1 MLQRL
6 NFIDILRGLAC
17 IWMIET
23 HVVNAFLPDGYK
35 DNLIFNLIDISNGF
49 VAVCFIFCAGAG
61 FRLALESKFKE
72 YITMSAPL
80 LSYVKRLLF
89 ILAIAYWIQTPE
101 FSLQKTLQS
110 SSEEFSKF
118 FMCNVLQLIVAS
130 SLLSLALLISTR
142 SFFRFRI
149 ASYLVLIIFFWCTPF
164 IWSIPQDQLGWIPL
178 FLRMYIVTQ
187 PTSLF
192 PLFPWAGYYFAG
204 IIVTDLFL
212 ISQDKDSIIKKM
224 IIASLGIT
232 AFAFISKEY
241 LWQYYPSTLNWWYVS
256 PVHALFRTAGVMILF
271 SLFYMFKDYC
281 TGKKSAFMQLL
292 GKESLVVYVGQGMLI
307 YGSVASK
314 GLQYFLPIIV
324 SPLEVLLLTSGI
336 TASMGAYA
344 NMWNH
349 FKRHSPEQ
357 AQWVLYAFCT
367 LFVIAFIIIPD

>member
-1 MLQRL
+1 
-6 NFIDILRGLAC
+6 
-17 IWMIET
+17 
-23 HVVNAFLPDGYK
+23 
-35 DNLIFNLIDISNGF
+35 
-49 VAVCFIFCAGAG
+49 
-61 FRLALESKFKE
+61 
-72 YITMSAPL
+72 
-80 LSYVKRLLF
+80 
-89 ILAIAYWIQTPE
+89 
-101 FSLQKTLQS
+101 
-110 SSEEFSKF
+110 
-118 FMCNVLQLIVAS
+118 MCNVLQLIVAS

-271 SLFYMFKDYC
+271 SLFY
-281 TGKKSAFMQLL
+281 
-292 GKESLVVYVGQGMLI
+292 
-307 YGSVASK
+307 
-314 GLQYFLPIIV
+314 
-324 SPLEVLLLTSGI
+324 
-336 TASMGAYA
+336 
-344 NMWNH
+344 H
-349 FKRHSPEQ
+349 
-357 AQWVLYAFCT
+357 
-367 LFVIAFIIIPD
+367 

>member
-1 MLQRL
+1 
-6 NFIDILRGLAC
+6 
-17 IWMIET
+17 
-23 HVVNAFLPDGYK
+23 
-35 DNLIFNLIDISNGF
+35 
-49 VAVCFIFCAGAG
+49 
-61 FRLALESKFKE
+61 
-72 YITMSAPL
+72 
-80 LSYVKRLLF
+80 
-89 ILAIAYWIQTPE
+89 
-101 FSLQKTLQS
+101 
-110 SSEEFSKF
+110 
-118 FMCNVLQLIVAS
+118 
-130 SLLSLALLISTR
+130 
-142 SFFRFRI
+142 
-149 ASYLVLIIFFWCTPF
+149 
-164 IWSIPQDQLGWIPL
+164 
-178 FLRMYIVTQ
+178 
-187 PTSLF
+187 
-192 PLFPWAGYYFAG
+192 
-204 IIVTDLFL
+204 
-212 ISQDKDSIIKKM
+212 M

-367 LFVIAFIIIPD
+367 LFVIAFIIIPV